1 MFSCVFLCF
10 LVFSCVFLCFLVFSC
25 VFSCFLVVD
34 DTEINYGH
42 VMWMV
47 KVWRKRERQA
57 VSVRLRDCHLCR
69 LNEHFGTGTRA
80 PCEYIG

>member
-1 MFSCVFLCF
+1 M
-10 LVFSCVFLCFLVFSC
+10 
-25 VFSCFLVVD
+25 VD

-57 VSVRLRDCHLCR
+57 VRVRLRDCHLCR
-69 LNEHFGTGTRA
+69 LNEHFGTGTFAR
-80 PCEYIG
+80 CEYIG